1 MSRRETIHR
10 LEWKAIHRLHRRF
23 TRFAIAGATGLA
35 AQIAIVWL
43 LANWTGM
50 HYLAATALA
59 VEAAILINYA
69 WHERLTWRDRPA
81 TTARERWSRLGRFN
95 ALTAATSIIGS
106 LVLTAGLVE
115 LFDLRPVAAN
125 VISVILLSVI
135 NFIGADTLV
144 FRAGAVAAVML
155 VASTGSFA
163 EASSCAEAPA
173 DRSEPRAHDSYE
185 AVLQAKTLRD
195 FAKYVASVEA
205 RRDREITNNEP
216 FLDIERQPPA
226 QLAQTIAALK
236 RGDVIVTKGAA
247 RDGSSNEIAI
257 DGGLV
262 NHWRGT
268 AFVPKVKLDALL
280 KVLQEPQTDQH
291 KQEDVISS
299 RVVARDG
306 DSQKVYLRLRR
317 TKFVTVVYDTEYDVD
332 YKRLAP
338 DRALSNSI
346 STKVIEI
353 ENAGTPRERAL
364 PEGND
369 HGYMWRLNSYWRYKQ
384 LDDGVLV
391 EIESLTLSRDLPA
404 IIGPLIRPIVTST
417 ARESMTRTLA
427 SVRGRF
433 AN

>member
-1 MSRRETIHR
+1 MSS
-10 LEWKAIHRLHRRF
+10 
-23 TRFAIAGATGLA
+23 
-35 AQIAIVWL
+35 
-43 LANWTGM
+43 
-50 HYLAATALA
+50 AL
-59 VEAAILINYA
+59 
-69 WHERLTWRDRPA
+69 
-81 TTARERWSRLGRFN
+81 
-95 ALTAATSIIGS
+95 S
-106 LVLTAGLVE
+106 LV
-115 LFDLRPVAAN
+115 
-125 VISVILLSVI
+125 
-135 NFIGADTLV
+135 NFVGADRLV
-144 FRAGAVAAVML
+144 FRAGAIGAVML
-155 VASTGSFA
+155 MALPPPSPRLRPDADAS
-163 EASSCAEAPA
+163 EKRSCRRRRCATS
-173 DRSEPRAHDSYE
+173 RSTSPPWKRA
-185 AVLQAKTLRD
+185 
-195 FAKYVASVEA
+195 A
-205 RRDREITNNEP
+205 RREITNNEP
-216 FLDIERQPPA
+216 FLDIERQPAA
-226 QLAQTIAALK
+226 QLARTMAALK
-236 RGDVIVTKGAA
+236 RGEVIVTRGAA

-268 AFVPKVKLDALL
+268 VFVPNVKLDALL
-280 KVLQEPQTDQH
+280 KVLQEPQTDKH
-291 KQEDVISS
+291 KQEDVLSS
-299 RVVARDG
+299 RVVSRDG

-346 STKVIEI
+346 STKVVEI

-384 LDDGVLV
+384 FEDGVLV

-427 SVRGRF
+427 SVRARF